1 MRAVILIP
9 ALAAL
14 FVVPALA
21 QNGPRLLGVFGRWS
35 AAVSTENG
43 EKLCYAYT
51 APTRMSHRR
60 SEVYLSVMH
69 GSQGRNQVGLTSGY
83 RYPRGASVT
92 ATVGRTRL
100 PFYTDGDMAFARRG
114 AAAVAA
120 FRSGSEAVVQGPRAA
135 GRPRGTVVD
144 TFSLRGFTAAHAA
157 ISRECPPRRRR

>member
-1 MRAVILIP
+1 MIP

-21 QNGPRLLGVFGRWS
+21 QDGPRLLGVFGRWS
-35 AAVSTENG
+35 AAVDTEDG
-43 EKLCYAYT
+43 QKLCYAYT
-51 APTRMSHRR
+51 SPTRMSHRR
-60 SEVYLSVMH
+60 SEVYLSVIH
-69 GSQGRNQVGLTSGY
+69 GSQGRNQVSLMSGY

-100 PFYTDGDMAFARRG
+100 PFYTDSDMAFARSG
-114 AAAVAA
+114 TAAVAA
-120 FRSGSEAVVQGPRAA
+120 FRAGSEAVLRGPRAA

-157 ISRECPPRRRR
+157 INRECPPRRRR

>member
-1 MRAVILIP
+1 MRAALLIP

-14 FVVPALA
+14 FVVPAVA
-21 QNGPRLLGVFGRWS
+21 QNTPRILGVFGRWS
-35 AAVSTENG
+35 VAVGTEDG
-43 EKLCYAYT
+43 QKLCYAYT
-51 APTRMSHRR
+51 SPTQMSHRR

-69 GSQGRNQVGLTSGY
+69 GSQGRNQVGLMSGY
-83 RYPRGASVT
+83 RYPRGATVT
-92 ATVGRTRL
+92 TTVGQTRL
-100 PFYTDGDMAFARRG
+100 PFLTEGDMAFSRNG

-120 FRSGSEAVVQGPRAA
+120 FRAGSEAVVRGPRAA